1 MNTTG
6 TFILAAMITT
16 TCLRG
21 MEIEKQAVTPEELA
35 SALGMRPYCANLVT
49 DGHSYPRLVAVVK
62 DQDGKIWE
70 TDVVAGGGPHDLY
83 RIRAFLFED
92 PKSRVPQRL
101 IFNLSYGDNVAGNAF
116 IDFPEG
122 SRLARTSTSMS
133 EEWFYE
139 VWIFGPNAPRDFFGV
154 RLRIETSTK
163 PYPPPS
169 SHIDVH
175 LTPVEPPRG
184 ANPPQPTAPEG
195 GSR

>member
-1 MNTTG
+1 
-6 TFILAAMITT
+6 MITT

-21 MEIEKQAVTPEELA
+21 TEIEEQAVTPEELA
-35 SALGMRPYCANLVT
+35 SALGVRPYCADLVT
-49 DGHSYPRLVAVVK
+49 DGHSYPRLVAEVK
-62 DQDGKIWE
+62 DQNGKIWE

-122 SRLARTSTSMS
+122 SRLARTSTSIS
-133 EEWFYE
+133 DEWFYE
-139 VWIFGPNAPRDFFGV
+139 VWIFGPNAPRDFFRV
-154 RLRIETSTK
+154 RLRIETSAK
-163 PYPPPS
+163 PYPLPL
-169 SHIDVH
+169 SHIDAH
-175 LTPVEPPRG
+175 LTPAEPSRG
-184 ANPPQPTAPEG
+184 ATPPPPTAPEG